1 MSNQEVSNF
10 ESLVFQPEMLS
21 KVLDQLYKDL
31 NIDSVAFPWNFG
43 NPDAYVIFHHNL
55 TNYISSL
62 YTNNSTKFMRML
74 NRVDISEKIYKGL
87 LLTTD
92 DDNVINKLT
101 DLILNRALQKVI
113 TRTHYNPLK

>member
-1 MSNQEVSNF
+1 
-10 ESLVFQPEMLS
+10 
-21 KVLDQLYKDL
+21 
-31 NIDSVAFPWNFG
+31 
-43 NPDAYVIFHHNL
+43 
-55 TNYISSL
+55 
-62 YTNNSTKFMRML
+62 MRML